1 MIIMI
6 ITLFQ
11 DGKIAAA
18 NARVRAFLEFHLLE
32 HSARYAF
39 QATGC
44 TIIKTMFSGQREMN
58 PVTMTI
64 TNLRKKKSQG
74 EGSTKRR
81 PVLKSCALPTEE
93 CRGVT
98 SRIVLTKQIISWVGE

>member
-64 TNLRKKKSQG
+64 TNLRKKKAKERDRQRDVLFLS
-74 EGSTKRR
+74 
-81 PVLKSCALPTEE
+81 PVHYQPRSAVALLREL
-93 CRGVT
+93 C
-98 SRIVLTKQIISWVGE
+98 